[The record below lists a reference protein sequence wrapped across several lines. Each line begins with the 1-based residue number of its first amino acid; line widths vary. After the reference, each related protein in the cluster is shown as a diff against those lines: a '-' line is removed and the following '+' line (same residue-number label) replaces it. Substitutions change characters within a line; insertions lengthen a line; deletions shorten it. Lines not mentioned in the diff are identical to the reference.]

1 MPDNAEAG
9 GGLMVA
15 LVQLA
20 IGLGS
25 TVGGLRFDMRGYQ
38 SLFVVSAVLSV
49 IAALL
54 AMRMASLNRA

>member
-1 MPDNAEAG
+1 MPDNAQAG

-25 TVGGLRFDMRGYQ
+25 MVGGLLSDMRGYQ
-38 SLFVVSAVLSV
+38 SLFVVSAVFLV

-54 AMRMASLNRA
+54 AMRMARLNHS